1 MFFCGFCKILMRDK
15 ANPCLSIIIQPSN
28 TKLVIT
34 KKFDI
39 SILSFEILY
48 KWTSEWMQNL
58 KIYVFLK
65 ILFQKLVFRELLI
78 SKCTQVKKSQTQ
90 KNELYQAP
98 ILYHLMKYVHTDTNQ
113 SNFLF
118 ISVYK
123 SYSVSDFEK

>member
-1 MFFCGFCKILMRDK
+1 MNAEFENLC
-15 ANPCLSIIIQPSN
+15 
-28 TKLVIT
+28 
-34 KKFDI
+34 I
-39 SILSFEILY
+39 SKNFIS
-48 KWTSEWMQNL
+48 KT
-58 KIYVFLK
+58 
-65 ILFQKLVFRELLI
+65 LVFRELLI

-113 SNFLF
+113 SNFLL

>member
-1 MFFCGFCKILMRDK
+1 
-15 ANPCLSIIIQPSN
+15 
-28 TKLVIT
+28 
-34 KKFDI
+34 
-39 SILSFEILY
+39 
-48 KWTSEWMQNL
+48 MQNL

-65 ILFQKLVFRELLI
+65 ILFQKLVFRELSI

-98 ILYHLMKYVHTDTNQ
+98 ILYHLMKYIHTDTNQ
-113 SNFLF
+113 SNFLL

>member
-1 MFFCGFCKILMRDK
+1 
-15 ANPCLSIIIQPSN
+15 
-28 TKLVIT
+28 
-34 KKFDI
+34 
-39 SILSFEILY
+39 
-48 KWTSEWMQNL
+48 MQNL

-65 ILFQKLVFRELLI
+65 ILFQKLVFRELSI

-113 SNFLF
+113 SNFLL